1 MGAGGEAGGREAGL
15 TAALA
20 RFLAQS
26 RWEDVPA
33 AIRHEGKRGILNALG
48 CILAGRD
55 DPAVAIARKVFPLED
70 ALIDAAAATAHDYD
84 DTHLPTVIH
93 ATPPVAAVV
102 LSIARKQKVSGA
114 ELLHAFV
121 LGVETSCRMGN
132 AVMPGHYERGWHIT
146 STCGVFGATAAA
158 AKLLRLDQR
167 RMASALGIAA
177 TQASGLVEV
186 LGSMARVLNAGFAAR
201 NGLAAARLAAGGFEG
216 PRAPIEGLR
225 GFVNVFGGNA
235 DLSQLAQQLGEHW
248 EMRQVAYKPY
258 PSGVVLHALIDACLE
273 HREKL
278 RIAQSIQV
286 HLSPLAVERTDRPE
300 PRNAIEAR
308 LSAQHAVAVALLHG
322 EAGLAQFSD
331 AAAVDREVQALR
343 RRVGVT
349 GDPVST
355 KWRRASAPTGPSSSR
370 PRRDR
375 WMTRGWRPN
384 SRASQARKPLDFS
397 KPSARSR
404 PWTGSRYP
412 DCRSFRQTARFSGGA
427 ACFSSFSVVFVT
439 C

>member
-1 MGAGGEAGGREAGL
+1 MGAGREARGREAGL
-15 TAALA
+15 TPALA

-26 RWEDVPA
+26 RWEDIPA
-33 AIRHEGKRGILNALG
+33 AIRHEGKRGLLNALG

-55 DPAVAIARKVFPLED
+55 DPAIAIVRNVFPLED

-102 LSIARKQKVSGA
+102 LSVARKQKVSGT

-158 AKLLRLDQR
+158 AKLLRLDERQA
-167 RMASALGIAA
+167 ASALGIAA

-201 NGLAAARLAAGGFEG
+201 NGLAAARLAASGFEG

-225 GFVNVFGGNA
+225 GFVNVFGGSA
-235 DLSQLAQQLGEHW
+235 DLSQLTQRLGERW
-248 EMRQVAYKPY
+248 EMDQVAYKPY

-273 HREKL
+273 HRESLGQALKSGQTL
-278 RIAQSIQV
+278 EVQL
-286 HLSPLAVERTDRPE
+286 HPLAIERTDRPE

-331 AAAVDREVQALR
+331 AAAVDGKVQALR
-343 RRVGVT
+343 RRIGVT
-349 GDPVST
+349 ADPGLD
-355 KWRRASAPTGPSSSR
+355 KMAARIRADGAVIEAHESR
-370 PRRDR
+370 PMDDARLEAKFARLA
-375 WMTRGWRPN
+375 G
-384 SRASQARKPLDFS
+384 AQA
-397 KPSARSR
+397 ARLLVAL
-404 PWTGSRYP
+404 
-412 DCRSFRQTARFSGGA
+412 RSLETQEQVSLP
-427 ACFSSFSVVFVT
+427 
-439 C
+439 

>member
-15 TAALA
+15 TPALA

-33 AIRHEGKRGILNALG
+33 AIRHEGRRGILNALG

-55 DPAVAIARKVFPLED
+55 DPAIAIVRKVFPLED

-93 ATPPVAAVV
+93 ATPPVAAAV

-158 AKLLRLDQR
+158 AKLLRLDERQV
-167 RMASALGIAA
+167 ASALGIAA

-201 NGLAAARLAAGGFEG
+201 NGLAAARLAAAGFEG

-225 GFVNVFGGNA
+225 GFVNVFGGSA
-235 DLSQLAQQLGEHW
+235 DLPQLTQRFGERW
-248 EMRQVAYKPY
+248 AMERVAYKPY

-273 HREKL
+273 HRERL
-278 RIAQSIQV
+278 RIAQSIEV
-286 HLSPLAVERTDRPE
+286 HLNPLAIERTDRPD
-300 PRNAIEAR
+300 PRNSIEAR

-331 AAAVDREVQALR
+331 AAAVDGEVQALR
-343 RRVGVT
+343 RRIVVAA
-349 GDPVST
+349 DARLD
-355 KWRRASAPTGPSSSR
+355 KMAARIRADGAVIEAPESR
-370 PRRDR
+370 PMHDARLEAKFARLA
-375 WMTRGWRPN
+375 G
-384 SRASQARKPLDFS
+384 AQA
-397 KPSARSR
+397 ARLLEIV
-404 PWTGSRYP
+404 
-412 DCRSFRQTARFSGGA
+412 RSMETLERVSLP
-427 ACFSSFSVVFVT
+427 
-439 C
+439 

>member
-15 TAALA
+15 TSALA

-33 AIRHEGKRGILNALG
+33 AVRHEGKRGILNALG

-55 DPAVAIARKVFPLED
+55 DPAIAIARKVFPLED

-102 LSIARKQKVSGA
+102 LSLARKQKLSGA

-158 AKLLRLDQR
+158 AKLLRLDER
-167 RMASALGIAA
+167 RTASALGIAA

-201 NGLAAARLAAGGFEG
+201 NGLAAARLAAAGFEG

-225 GFVNVFGGNA
+225 GFINVFGGNA
-235 DLSQLAQQLGEHW
+235 DLSQLTQRLGEHW
-248 EMRQVAYKPY
+248 EMKQVAYKPY

-278 RIAQSIQV
+278 RIAQSIEV
-286 HLSPLAVERTDRPE
+286 HLNPLAIERTDRPD
-300 PRNAIEAR
+300 PRNSIEAR

-322 EAGLAQFSD
+322 EAGLAQFGD
-331 AAAVDREVQALR
+331 AAAVDGEVQALR
-343 RRVGVT
+343 RRIVVAV
-349 GDPVST
+349 DVRLD
-355 KWRRASAPTGPSSSR
+355 KMAARIRADGAVIEAPESR
-370 PRRDR
+370 PMDDARLEAKFARLAGVQAARLLETVRSMETLDR
-375 WMTRGWRPN
+375 VSLP
-384 SRASQARKPLDFS
+384 
-397 KPSARSR
+397 
-404 PWTGSRYP
+404 
-412 DCRSFRQTARFSGGA
+412 
-427 ACFSSFSVVFVT
+427 
-439 C
+439 